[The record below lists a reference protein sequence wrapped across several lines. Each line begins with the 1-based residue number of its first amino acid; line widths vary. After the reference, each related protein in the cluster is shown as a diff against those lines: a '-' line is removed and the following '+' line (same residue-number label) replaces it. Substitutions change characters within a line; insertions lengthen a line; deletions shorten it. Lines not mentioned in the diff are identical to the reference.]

1 MVSGPRRVREQ
12 RRFGGVRLDP
22 GRHRRVLP
30 EAPRQEPPPSFTGSV
45 PEWLVYQELERQGLR
60 GSGGGHAPDAPN
72 PDFDFQ
78 SAHFGGR
85 TRPGGLIADFL
96 FYNPPGLAFSILGSY
111 YHETSQIEARD
122 LNNEQRMAS
131 LGYRL
136 IFIEEDDILED
147 VTRVVSDGLRGI
159 DNSRLR

>member
-30 EAPRQEPPPSFTGSV
+30 SAPTATPPPNWPGSD
-45 PEWLVYQELERQGLR
+45 PEWLVFQELERQGLR
-60 GSGGGHAPDAPN
+60 GSGGPGPDPVE
-72 PDFDFQ
+72 PDFDYQ
-78 SAHFGGR
+78 SAQFGGR

-96 FYNPPGLAFSILGSY
+96 FYNPPGLAFSVLGSY
-111 YHETSQIEARD
+111 YHESSRIEARD
-122 LNNEQRMAS
+122 LNNKARMAS

-136 IFIEEDDILED
+136 IFLEEDAIRAD
-147 VTRVVSDGLRGI
+147 VVRVVTDALNGV
-159 DNSRLR
+159 DNSRLG